1 MTEVL
6 GSSYETGIISKLMTG
21 YDVNVRP
28 SEGANST
35 VVLHVGLALNQI
47 IDLVSLSS
55 LSVCL
60 SVCLSSGC
68 LSGWMEGCQCLSV
81 PISAFGFHCTASWQF
96 PVKLSNMPKE

>member
-1 MTEVL
+1 MTEVQS
-6 GSSYETGIISKLMTG
+6 SSYETGIISKLMTG

-60 SVCLSSGC
+60 SVMMSV
-68 LSGWMEGCQCLSV
+68 WMDGRLSV
-81 PISAFGFHCTASWQF
+81 SVWRCLFLLLFFVLHC
-96 PVKLSNMPKE
+96 